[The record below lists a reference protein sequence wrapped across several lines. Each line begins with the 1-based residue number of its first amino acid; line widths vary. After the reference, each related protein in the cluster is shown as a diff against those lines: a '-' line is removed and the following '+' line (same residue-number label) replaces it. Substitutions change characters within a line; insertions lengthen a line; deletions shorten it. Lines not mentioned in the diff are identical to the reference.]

1 MALRVWRKLCF
12 HAGISLEMGTPVR
25 AACLIGLALV
35 LSACGGAAGKT
46 RLEPDMLSLSRH
58 YQQAHDY
65 QSLVLLI
72 PGLEFQMQ
80 RSEVESLLGKP
91 LVCPTEGQCYYYST
105 SATHGRCPYGNAPA
119 PGMCLDPSGTQV
131 PGLMPFPLTL
141 VVNYELGS
149 AKGVPA
155 PTDLLRSFY
164 LGPVGE

>member
-1 MALRVWRKLCF
+1 MALLVWRKLRS
-12 HAGISLEMGTPVR
+12 HAGTSFEMWTPLR
-25 AACLIGLALV
+25 AACLLGLV
-35 LSACGGAAGKT
+35 LVVSGCGGAAGKT
-46 RLEPDMLSLSRH
+46 GLEPDMLSLSRH
-58 YQQAHDY
+58 YQQEHDY

-91 LVCPTEGQCYYYST
+91 VYCPTEGQCYYPST
-105 SATHGRCPYGNAPA
+105 SAAHGRCPYGKASA

-149 AKGVPA
+149 TKGIPA